1 MKSSG
6 ITKQIVIV
14 GSGFAGTMAAL
25 AASRLRHEKNV
36 SPAALAITVVSPEPE
51 MVIRPRLYE
60 RKPETMV
67 APLGD
72 LFAATDIDHIR
83 GTAARID
90 SATGVIGLK
99 GPNGEASTLPF
110 DRLVLASG
118 SEGFRPPIPGLAEFG
133 HSATAL
139 EDAAALDR
147 HLHALADRPAS
158 AARNTVVV
166 GGGGFTGLEVA
177 TEMPGRLREI
187 LGKDTN
193 VRVIIVERSSH
204 VAATMGEEPRPY
216 IEARLREL
224 GIDARTGIAIAKVD
238 DDSVT
243 LDNGERIE
251 AATVIWSAGFR
262 ASPLTAQL
270 PAERD
275 NLGRVIVEPDLRVPG
290 APNVF
295 ATGDTAKAA
304 SDAKGNFAVMS
315 CQHARRLGAFA
326 GHNAAADLLGEATL
340 PYDQPVYV
348 TCLDLGPDVAIFT
361 RGWSART
368 EVTGRQ
374 AKKIKEE
381 INTVWI
387 YPPAAD
393 RAAAY
398 ENVLVARTVDF

>member
-1 MKSSG
+1 MNTSIKSL
-6 ITKQIVIV
+6 QIVIV
-14 GSGFAGTMAAL
+14 GSGFAGMMAAL

-51 MVIRPRLYE
+51 MVVRPRLYE
-60 RKPETMV
+60 HKPETMV

-72 LFAATDIDHIR
+72 LFAATDIHHAR
-83 GTAARID
+83 GMVDRID
-90 SATGVIGLK
+90 SVAGEVGLR
-99 GPNGEASTLPF
+99 GPDGETSTLPF

-118 SEGFRPPIPGLAEFG
+118 SEGFKPPIPGLAEFG

-139 EDAAALDR
+139 EDAVALDR
-147 HLHALADRPAS
+147 HLHLLADRPAS
-158 AARNTVVV
+158 LARNTVVV

-177 TEMPGRLREI
+177 TEMPGRLHEI
-187 LGKDTN
+187 LGEDTQ
-193 VRVIIVERSSH
+193 VRVIVVERSPQ
-204 VAATMGEEPRPY
+204 VAVTMGEEPRPY

-224 GIDARTGIAIAKVD
+224 GIEVRTGITIAHVAD
-238 DDSVT
+238 NGVT
-243 LDNGERIE
+243 LDNGEKIE
-251 AATVIWSAGFR
+251 AATVIWSAGMR

-275 NLGRVIVEPDLRVPG
+275 HLGRIIVEPDLRVPG
-290 APNVF
+290 AANVF

-304 SDAKGNFAVMS
+304 TDSEGHFAVMS

-340 PYDQPVYV
+340 PYDQPAYV

-368 EVTGRQ
+368 ELTGRQ
-374 AKKIKEE
+374 AKQVKQE

-398 ENVLVARTVDF
+398 ENVQAARTVDF

>member
-1 MKSSG
+1 MNTS
-6 ITKQIVIV
+6 TKPLQIVIV

-51 MVIRPRLYE
+51 MVVRPRLYE

-72 LFAATDIDHIR
+72 LFTATDIHHAR
-83 GTAARID
+83 GMVDRID
-90 SATGVIGLK
+90 RVAGVVGLR
-99 GPNGEASTLPF
+99 GPDGRTSTLPF

-118 SEGFRPPIPGLAEFG
+118 SEGFKPPIPGLAEFG

-139 EDAAALDR
+139 EDAVALDR
-147 HLHALADRPAS
+147 HLHLLADRPAS
-158 AARNTVVV
+158 PARNTVVV
-166 GGGGFTGLEVA
+166 GGGGFAGLEVA
-177 TEMPGRLREI
+177 TEMPGRLHEI
-187 LGKDTN
+187 LGKDTQ
-193 VRVIIVERSSH
+193 VHVIVVERSPQ
-204 VAATMGEEPRPY
+204 V
-216 IEARLREL
+216 
-224 GIDARTGIAIAKVD
+224 AIAQVAD
-238 DDSVT
+238 NGVT
-243 LDNGERIE
+243 LDDGETIE
-251 AATVIWSAGFR
+251 AATVVWSAGMR

-275 NLGRVIVEPDLRVPG
+275 HLGRVIVEPDLRVPG
-290 APNVF
+290 AANVF

-304 SDAKGNFAVMS
+304 TDSEGHFAVMS

-340 PYDQPVYV
+340 PYDQPAYV

-361 RGWSART
+361 RGWSAKA
-368 EVTGRQ
+368 ELTGHQ
-374 AKKIKEE
+374 AKQVKQE

-398 ENVLVARTVDF
+398 ENVHAARTVDF